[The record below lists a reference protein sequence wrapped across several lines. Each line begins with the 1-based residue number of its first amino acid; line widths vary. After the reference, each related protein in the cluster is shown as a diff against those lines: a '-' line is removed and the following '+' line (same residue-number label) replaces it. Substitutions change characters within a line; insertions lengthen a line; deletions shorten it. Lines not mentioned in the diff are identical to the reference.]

1 MIQEPETLYKLMIL
15 YMLKEVHF
23 PLTNSQLSQFFLD
36 KEYTTYFTLQHV
48 LLELTNDNLIVSRHS
63 GSATRY
69 EITQGGMQTL
79 EFFGKDISAA
89 AVADMDAYLQE
100 NKFRLRSESA
110 TTSDYYKVDSLN
122 YNVHCEVKEGKST
135 LIGLDL
141 SVPDEKQAARICA
154 AWREKSQDIYS
165 YIIRKLSE

>member
-48 LLELTNDNLIVSRHS
+48 LLELTGDNLIVSRRS
-63 GSATRY
+63 GSVTRY

-89 AVADMDAYLQE
+89 AVADMDTYLQE
-100 NKFRLRSESA
+100 NKFRLRSEAA
-110 TTSDYYKVDSLN
+110 TTSEYYKVDSLN
-122 YNVHCEVKEGKST
+122 YSIRCEVREGKNT

-141 SVPDEKQAARICA
+141 SVPDEKQAERICA